1 MYNCTTTVVRIFFA
15 LAMLFSFSGVQAQ
28 ERLYADEFPLG
39 DVALLDGPLKK
50 ARDLNIK
57 TLLQYDCDRLLA
69 PYLKEAGLTPKGK
82 SYPNWDGLDGH
93 VGGHYLTAIAINA
106 ATGDEA
112 CRQRMEYFISE
123 LKACAE
129 ANAKNHP
136 EWGRGYVGGVPGS
149 DRLWSAFKKGDFGAY
164 YGAWVP
170 FYNIHKMYAGL
181 RDAWVYCGNEEA
193 KNLFLGFCD
202 WAIDLTSG
210 LSDAQMEQALHT
222 EHGGMNEVLADAYA
236 ITGDKKYLDVA
247 NCCCHCR
254 NDRTVLTICM
264 PIRRCRRWLV
274 LNVSQNSLVMRCTMM
289 QVPISGIS

>member
-136 EWGRGYVGGVPGS
+136 EWGKGYVGGVPGS
-149 DRLWSAFKKGDFGAY
+149 DRLWSAFKKCYFGAY

-181 RDAWVYCGNEEA
+181 RE
-193 KNLFLGFCD
+193 
-202 WAIDLTSG
+202 S
-210 LSDAQMEQALHT
+210 
-222 EHGGMNEVLADAYA
+222 
-236 ITGDKKYLDVA
+236 
-247 NCCCHCR
+247 
-254 NDRTVLTICM
+254 
-264 PIRRCRRWLV
+264 
-274 LNVSQNSLVMRCTMM
+274 
-289 QVPISGIS
+289 